1 MCRDHTFGPLRSRVT
16 RDSLPSRLQPNS
28 MTWVENV
35 SCSEVS
41 HKIPLALEWAHM
53 SSISEGPN
61 DYIVALRNLD
71 TVIAFAKDGSGV
83 SWVLSSESQ
92 MYSNFTFA
100 R

>member
-1 MCRDHTFGPLRSRVT
+1 
-16 RDSLPSRLQPNS
+16 
-28 MTWVENV
+28 MTWTYNV
-35 SCSEVS
+35 SCTLPD
-41 HKIPLALEWAHM
+41 HKISNALEWAHM

-71 TVIAFAKDGSGV
+71 TIIAFAKDGTGV

-100 R
+100 RYVSAAWAPLPGNP